1 MKTSFLKIVFPLTLV
16 LIISFL
22 FIVPGYEGRAYNPLM
37 PGNSTSE
44 EAGHYQQDIEPTTT
58 PALEI
63 LEYSETELEE
73 EQPYGIIIGAGLL
86 VLIIY
91 AGTFYTIGR
100 GKNPIRLD

>member
-1 MKTSFLKIVFPLTLV
+1 MKSPFLKIVFPLTLV

-37 PGNSTSE
+37 PGNGAFES
-44 EAGHYQQDIEPTTT
+44 AGHYQQVIEPTTT
-58 PALEI
+58 PAPEI

-86 VLIIY
+86 VLIIF

-100 GKNPIRLD
+100 GKNTTRLD